1 MSCSS
6 LPFIDFSRWRHR
18 TSNGGGWIWN
28 RGAKGKDKD
37 KGKGKKPWFRNPETR
52 SNWHLC
58 YINDYMYCI
67 TGYFMRERI
76 LSMGVEFCIMFYFY
90 LKLSFF
96 MLVWL
101 IPWWITFNVSAWKF
115 YKQDKCYCS
124 SSSHFYFFYSC
135 YLKYICKSNQLIF
148 SIKYWFS
155 NGFLGFLFCLLQ
167 RK

>member
-1 MSCSS
+1 MSLLRYEQCRYQKMSKTHSRLGFFFTAIIVLNCIFSSTFTAGCFVYSNPLVTCSS

-18 TSNGGGWIWN
+18 TSNVGGWIWN

-76 LSMGVEFCIMFYFY
+76 LSMGVEFCIMFYFH
-90 LKLSFF
+90 L
-96 MLVWL
+96 
-101 IPWWITFNVSAWKF
+101 
-115 YKQDKCYCS
+115 
-124 SSSHFYFFYSC
+124 
-135 YLKYICKSNQLIF
+135 
-148 SIKYWFS
+148 
-155 NGFLGFLFCLLQ
+155 
-167 RK
+167 

>member
-1 MSCSS
+1 MSNVKTKNSRKHTHIWVFYTAIIVLNCIFSSTFTAGCFVYRNPLVTCMFNSPFTAGFFVYSNPLVSCSS

-37 KGKGKKPWFRNPETR
+37 KGKGKRPWFRNPETR

-76 LSMGVEFCIMFYFY
+76 LSMGVEFCIMFYFH
-90 LKLSFF
+90 L
-96 MLVWL
+96 
-101 IPWWITFNVSAWKF
+101 
-115 YKQDKCYCS
+115 
-124 SSSHFYFFYSC
+124 
-135 YLKYICKSNQLIF
+135 
-148 SIKYWFS
+148 
-155 NGFLGFLFCLLQ
+155 
-167 RK
+167 